1 MRQLFEDIFRT
12 VKLTT
17 SDFIQ
22 LPVQQQLHSRDPERN
37 SNTYVAQNVLAIKA
51 DFLHSTRSSADSTAF
66 ASNSSPMITS
76 SQS

>member
-1 MRQLFEDIFRT
+1 MRQLFDDIFRT

-22 LPVQQQLHSRDPERN
+22 LPVQQQLHIRDPERN
-37 SNTYVAQNVLAIKA
+37 SNTYVAQNILAIKA
-51 DFLHSTRSSADSTAF
+51 DFLRSRSSADSTAF
-66 ASNSSPMITS
+66 ASNSSPMTTS